1 MDSKRILYTMCA
13 SPLMGMDRK
22 ECYRFTH
29 PLLKISGYATACK
42 YVTPASMC
50 MSVCVSV
57 LLNCRILNMYC

>member
-1 MDSKRILYTMCA
+1 
-13 SPLMGMDRK
+13 MGMDRK
-22 ECYRFTH
+22 ECYRLTH
-29 PLLKISGYATACK
+29 PLSKISGYATAWK